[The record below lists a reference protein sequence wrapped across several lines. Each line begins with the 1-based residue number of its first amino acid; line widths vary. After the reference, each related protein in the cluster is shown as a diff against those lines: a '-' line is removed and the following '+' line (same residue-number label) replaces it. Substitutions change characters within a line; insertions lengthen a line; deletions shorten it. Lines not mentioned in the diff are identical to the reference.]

1 MENYQ
6 KVEKIGEG
14 TYGVVYKALNKKTNE
29 YVALKKVRLEN
40 DSEGIPSTSLRE
52 IALLKEVQF
61 PNVVGLLDI
70 ILEEKLLYLCFE
82 FLSMDLKQYM
92 DTQIPEG
99 ERMEPLL
106 VQSYVCQTM
115 QALLWCHRKRIIH
128 RDLKPQNLLIDS
140 HGLIKIADFGLARSL
155 GVPIKILTH
164 EVVTLWYRAPEIL
177 LGAQKYTY
185 AVDIWSM
192 GCIFA
197 EMVTN
202 IPLFTGDSEIDQ
214 LFKIFS
220 TLSTPNEESWPGISK
235 LPDYKP
241 SFPQWKDNKLALSIT
256 NTSIECLDLINKML
270 KYDPIG
276 RINSIDTLNHPYF
289 EGFSKDQLPGT
300 KLLLD
305 LNNEQ
310 TKKVSKFMEEYR
322 KKYVSQIKLPERSVL
337 GEKNINISLE

>member
-1 MENYQ
+1 M
-6 KVEKIGEG
+6 
-14 TYGVVYKALNKKTNE
+14 
-29 YVALKKVRLEN
+29 
-40 DSEGIPSTSLRE
+40 
-52 IALLKEVQF
+52 
-61 PNVVGLLDI
+61 
-70 ILEEKLLYLCFE
+70 LY
-82 FLSMDLKQYM
+82 
-92 DTQIPEG
+92 
-99 ERMEPLL
+99 
-106 VQSYVCQTM
+106 
-115 QALLWCHRKRIIH
+115 
-128 RDLKPQNLLIDS
+128 LKPQNLLIDS
-140 HGLIKIADFGLARSL
+140 HGLIKVADFGLARSL

-256 NTSIECLDLINKML
+256 NTSIECLDLINVIIGDLAFL
-270 KYDPIG
+270 KFFTF
-276 RINSIDTLNHPYF
+276 NL
-289 EGFSKDQLPGT
+289 
-300 KLLLD
+300 
-305 LNNEQ
+305 
-310 TKKVSKFMEEYR
+310 
-322 KKYVSQIKLPERSVL
+322 
-337 GEKNINISLE
+337 NINL